1 MIISKTVYLKLNNRN
16 IKTIINNGYKEN
28 IEYNSIVDLDIKYLP
43 LNSHVIINVKCDNCG
58 KIKKLKYQ
66 TYNKCTNNN
75 KEKYYCNSRDCIN
88 LKRKIS
94 INKKYNVDNVFQLD
108 DIKQKI
114 KSTNLLLYGHENP
127 QQNKEIKEK
136 TEKTNIIKYGSRNPF
151 QNEYIK
157 NKIKKTNNLKYGVDY
172 PQQSA
177 LIRSKYSSLHKSSK
191 LELEL
196 LEFIKNN
203 YNGQILNNKRNI
215 INGYEI
221 DIYLPE
227 LNIAFEF
234 NGLYWHN
241 EVNKHKNYHM
251 DKTNLCQKIGIEL
264 IHIWEDQWEFQKDII
279 KSMVLYKLNKI
290 SNIINSNDTILK
302 EIKDNLI
309 ISNFLKMNNINGYLK
324 CKINIGLYYNNEIIS
339 IMSFKKDKKNIYKLL
354 FFCNKLNTNIINA
367 EHKIFNF
374 FIDKYKPLKMVSIAD
389 RSFINY
395 NLYNNLNFKLESIT
409 NPKYH
414 YIINRK
420 RVNSKKSQKGKIYK
434 IYDCGNLIFSYIN

>member
-1 MIISKTVYLKLNNRN
+1 
-16 IKTIINNGYKEN
+16 
-28 IEYNSIVDLDIKYLP
+28 
-43 LNSHVIINVKCDNCG
+43 
-58 KIKKLKYQ
+58 
-66 TYNKCTNNN
+66 
-75 KEKYYCNSRDCIN
+75 
-88 LKRKIS
+88 
-94 INKKYNVDNVFQLD
+94 
-108 DIKQKI
+108 
-114 KSTNLLLYGHENP
+114 
-127 QQNKEIKEK
+127 
-136 TEKTNIIKYGSRNPF
+136 
-151 QNEYIK
+151 
-157 NKIKKTNNLKYGVDY
+157 
-172 PQQSA
+172 
-177 LIRSKYSSLHKSSK
+177 
-191 LELEL
+191 LEL

>member
-157 NKIKKTNNLKYGVDY
+157 NKIKKN
-172 PQQSA
+172 
-177 LIRSKYSSLHKSSK
+177 
-191 LELEL
+191 
-196 LEFIKNN
+196 
-203 YNGQILNNKRNI
+203 
-215 INGYEI
+215 
-221 DIYLPE
+221 
-227 LNIAFEF
+227 
-234 NGLYWHN
+234 
-241 EVNKHKNYHM
+241 
-251 DKTNLCQKIGIEL
+251 
-264 IHIWEDQWEFQKDII
+264 
-279 KSMVLYKLNKI
+279 
-290 SNIINSNDTILK
+290 
-302 EIKDNLI
+302 
-309 ISNFLKMNNINGYLK
+309 
-324 CKINIGLYYNNEIIS
+324 
-339 IMSFKKDKKNIYKLL
+339 
-354 FFCNKLNTNIINA
+354 
-367 EHKIFNF
+367 
-374 FIDKYKPLKMVSIAD
+374 
-389 RSFINY
+389 
-395 NLYNNLNFKLESIT
+395 
-409 NPKYH
+409 
-414 YIINRK
+414 
-420 RVNSKKSQKGKIYK
+420 
-434 IYDCGNLIFSYIN
+434 

>member
-302 EIKDNLI
+302 EIKDNFI
-309 ISNFLKMNNINGYLK
+309 ISNFLKMNNISGYLK

-354 FFCNKLNTNIINA
+354 FFCNKLNTNVINA

-374 FIDKYKPLKMVSIAD
+374 FIDKYKPSKILSYAD